1 MSNVERRTITNDFE
15 VRAAGGFTTITGYA
29 SVFNS
34 LSQNLGGFVEQVAP
48 GAFKKTILEADVRAL
63 FNHDPNY
70 VLGRNK
76 AGTLRMVEDAKGL
89 AYEVDLP
96 DTQQARDLAESMRRG
111 DITQSSFGFRVI
123 RDSWGV
129 TADDYPLRTLEEVAL
144 YDVSPV
150 TYPAYTEASSAL
162 RSLAKMSNTDIAT
175 LVDAGAAG
183 ELRAYIMGEVV
194 TEERQIMVDRFSPRQ
209 ELLYSSLETVV
220 EMFGQFDQSTG
231 PDGAHYAPASPYT
244 SEGLACANCR
254 FYEGPRGCEL
264 VAGDIDPAG
273 ICKMWIIPEDLL
285 VGYVPA
291 APQEIDLEDPMEI
304 PEQRGSSEEVDTALA
319 TASAETD
326 GPDTVHLSS
335 QEAQRRLRDAKAKE
349 LALRLRV
356 ASR

>member
-34 LSQNLGGFVEQVAP
+34 LSQNLGGFVEQVSP

-76 AGTLRMVEDAKGL
+76 AGTLRMMEDAKGL

-183 ELRAYIMGEVV
+183 ELRAYIMGEAPTSNQKAIVV
-194 TEERQIMVDRFSPRQ
+194 AALDTLVEYCAAEAHTFAEYVIAD
-209 ELLYSSLETVV
+209 EALDVV
-220 EMFGQFDQSTG
+220 E
-231 PDGAHYAPASPYT
+231 AYI
-244 SEGLACANCR
+244 EG
-254 FYEGPRGCEL
+254 EVPSQDMPEEI
-264 VAGDIDPAG
+264 VID
-273 ICKMWIIPEDLL
+273 
-285 VGYVPA
+285 
-291 APQEIDLEDPMEI
+291 EDPMEV
-304 PEQRGSSEEVDTALA
+304 PEQRGTSEEIDTALA
-319 TASAETD
+319 AASAEDD
-326 GPDTVHLSS
+326 GPNTVHLSS

-349 LALRLRV
+349 LALRLRI

>member
-76 AGTLRMVEDAKGL
+76 AGTLRMVEDGKGL

-183 ELRAYIMGEVV
+183 ELRAYIMGEAP
-194 TEERQIMVDRFSPRQ
+194 TSNQIAIVDAALQTLVEYCAAEAHTFA
-209 ELLYSSLETVV
+209 EYVIADEALDVV
-220 EMFGQFDQSTG
+220 E
-231 PDGAHYAPASPYT
+231 AYI
-244 SEGLACANCR
+244 EG
-254 FYEGPRGCEL
+254 EVPSQEMPEEI
-264 VAGDIDPAG
+264 VID
-273 ICKMWIIPEDLL
+273 
-285 VGYVPA
+285 
-291 APQEIDLEDPMEI
+291 EDPMEV
-304 PEQRGSSEEVDTALA
+304 PEQRGTSEEIDTAV
-319 TASAETD
+319 TIASAETD

-349 LALRLRV
+349 LALRLRI